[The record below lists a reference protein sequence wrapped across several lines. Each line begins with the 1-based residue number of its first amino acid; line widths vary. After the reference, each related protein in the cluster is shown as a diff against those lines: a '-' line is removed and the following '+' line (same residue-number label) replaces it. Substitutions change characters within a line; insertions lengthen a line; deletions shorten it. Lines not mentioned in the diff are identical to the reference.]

1 MINKY
6 AEIAYRLR
14 LIKAANFMFKQALDS
29 TYNPN
34 TAFGAEN
41 AEFYRAMTGKNPP
54 LDEHASTVA
63 EQRLGKPKTS
73 NKPFSPE
80 RYEQMIA
87 DRDTM
92 LARSAASAR
101 EEQARLQ
108 NIIQERVARTEEL
121 SKQLGIS
128 KSQAAEL
135 QKQLETQTGLANRY
149 SKEIDYNIDRYNSA
163 MNKNKALQYK
173 LDNVTGRH
181 QRATKTIS
189 DMKKLHAQQMGAM
202 DDSLKHMTHRVA
214 EEQAAKKLLAQ
225 RAKYLKYGLI
235 GTGATAA
242 AMSIPAAY
250 GAYSY
255 FNN

>member
-14 LIKAANFMFKQALDS
+14 LIKAANFMFKQAMTRS
-29 TYNPN
+29 EAE
-34 TAFGAEN
+34 AFGKA
-41 AEFYRAMTGKNPP
+41 TGLSIPGQIGDM
-54 LDEHASTVA
+54 LDERGIP
-63 EQRLGKPKTS
+63 ES
-73 NKPFSPE
+73 NKPAAKPYAPPTSTPTAKD
-80 RYEQMIA
+80 YEK
-87 DRDTM
+87 M
-92 LARSAASAR
+92 LAGRDEMWDSMIKR
-101 EEQARLQ
+101 FDEERALNRGLIEQRDAK
-108 NIIQERVARTEEL
+108 ITAL
-121 SKQLGIS
+121 SKELGIS
-128 KSQAAEL
+128 KGQAAEL
-135 QKQLETQTGLANRY
+135 QKQLDFQTGLANRY
-149 SKEIDYNIDRYNSA
+149 SKEIGYNIDRYNGA

-202 DDSLKHMTHRVA
+202 DDSLKHMTHQYA
-214 EEQAAKKLLAQ
+214 ESQAARKALAQ